1 MMVLT
6 SSKGLFSFMGR
17 SGYRFGY
24 LGNRKTL
31 GEKSFPRR

>member
-1 MMVLT
+1 MKVLA
-6 SSKGLFSFMGR
+6 SSKGMFSFTGR

-24 LGNRKTL
+24 LSNRKTL

>member
-1 MMVLT
+1 MMIPA

-24 LGNRKTL
+24 LSNRKTL

>member
-1 MMVLT
+1 MSYASFT
-6 SSKGLFSFMGR
+6 GLFSFMGR

-24 LGNRKTL
+24 LSNRKNP

>member
-1 MMVLT
+1 MMVRT
-6 SSKGLFSFMGR
+6 SSKGLFSFTGR

-24 LGNRKTL
+24 LSNRKTP